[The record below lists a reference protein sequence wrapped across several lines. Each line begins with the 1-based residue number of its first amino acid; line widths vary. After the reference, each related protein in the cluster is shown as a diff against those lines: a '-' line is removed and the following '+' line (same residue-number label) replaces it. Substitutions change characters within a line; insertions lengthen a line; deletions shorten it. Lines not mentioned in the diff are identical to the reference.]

1 MRILVA
7 GGAGYIGSHT
17 IVELYKKGHNVVCV
31 DNLYNSKL
39 KVIKN
44 IEKIIGAT
52 IPFYKV
58 DCCNKKKLEL
68 VFKKENFDA
77 IIMFQGYK
85 AVGESV
91 KKPLAYYR
99 NNIDSALTILELMDE
114 YKVHNVIFSS
124 SATVYGKNC
133 KSPIKESDNSQ
144 CLYEI
149 TNPYGETKA
158 MIERILM
165 DKAKSDNKFK
175 AVILRY
181 FNPVGAHES
190 GLIGEDPNGIP
201 NNLMPYIAKVA
212 TGKLPY
218 LNVYG
223 NDYKTKDGTGVRDY
237 IHVVDLAIG
246 HVAALKCFKKN
257 KENLS
262 IYNLG
267 TGKGTSVLDLVN
279 AYEHSNNL
287 TVKYKIVGRREGDID
302 KLYCNPKKANEEL
315 KWNASRT
322 ISSMCESSYKYEN
335 NNKVLGGKSCQK
347 KKN

>member
-17 IVELYKKGHNVVCV
+17 IVELYKYGHTVVCV

-44 IEKIIGAT
+44 IEKIIGTT

-58 DCCNKKKLEL
+58 DCCNKKKLEQ
-68 VFKKENFDA
+68 VFKKEHFDA

-99 NNIDSALTILELMDE
+99 NNIDSALAILELMDE

-165 DKAKSDNKFK
+165 DKAKSDDKFK
-175 AVILRY
+175 AIILRY

-190 GLIGEDPNGIP
+190 GLIGEDPNGLP

-223 NDYKTKDGTGVRDY
+223 NDYKTKDGTGIRDY

-246 HVAALKCFKKN
+246 HVYALKCFKKK

-267 TGKGTSVLDLVN
+267 TGKGTSVLDLVK
-279 AYEHSNNL
+279 AYENANNL
-287 TVKYKIVGRREGDID
+287 KVKYKIVGRREGDID

-315 KWNASRT
+315 KWNASRNVF
-322 ISSMCESSYKYEN
+322 SMCESSYRYEN
-335 NNKVLGGKSCQK
+335 HNKVSGGKLCQK
-347 KKN
+347 KRI

>member
-1 MRILVA
+1 MFVL
-7 GGAGYIGSHT
+7 T
-17 IVELYKKGHNVVCV
+17 I
-31 DNLYNSKL
+31 
-39 KVIKN
+39 
-44 IEKIIGAT
+44 
-52 IPFYKV
+52 YKV
-58 DCCNKKKLEL
+58 DCCNKKKLET
-68 VFKKENFDA
+68 VFKKESFEA
-77 IIMFQGYK
+77 VIMFQGYK

-91 KKPLAYYR
+91 KKPLEYYR
-99 NNIDSALTILELMDE
+99 NNIDSALTILELMD
-114 YKVHNVIFSS
+114 KFNVHNVIFSS

-144 CLYEI
+144 CLNEI

-165 DKAKSDNKFK
+165 DKAKSDKTFK

-246 HVAALKCFKKN
+246 HVATIKCFNNKKT
-257 KENLS
+257 NLW

-267 TGKGTSVLDLVN
+267 TGKGTSVLDLVKEYEN
-279 AYEHSNNL
+279 ANKLSI
-287 TVKYKIVGRREGDID
+287 KYKIVGRREGDID
-302 KLYCNPKKANEEL
+302 KLYCNPKRANEEL
-315 KWNASRT
+315 NWYALRTVNA
-322 ISSMCESSYKYEN
+322 MCESSYKYEF
-335 NNKVLGGKSCQK
+335 NNKISGGELCQK
-347 KKN
+347 TKKLKKK

>member
-1 MRILVA
+1 MKILVA

-17 IVELYKKGHNVVCV
+17 IVELLNSGYEVVCV

-39 KVIKN
+39 KTIKN
-44 IEKIIGAT
+44 IVKIASKN

-58 DCCNKKKLEL
+58 DCTDKKKLEK
-68 VFKKENFDA
+68 VFLKEHFDTV
-77 IIMFQGYK
+77 IMFQGYK

-91 KKPLAYYR
+91 KEPLKYYR
-99 NNIDSALTILELMDE
+99 NNIDSALTILELMDK
-114 YKVHNVIFSS
+114 YSVHNVIFSS
-124 SATVYGKNC
+124 SATVYGKNA
-133 KSPIKESDNSQ
+133 KSPIKESDDAL
-144 CLYEI
+144 CLNEI

-158 MIERILM
+158 MIEKILM
-165 DKAKSDNKFK
+165 DKSNADKNFK

-181 FNPVGAHES
+181 FNPVGAHSS

-212 TGKLPY
+212 TNKLPY

-237 IHVVDLAIG
+237 IHVVDLAKG
-246 HVAALKCFKKN
+246 HVAALKCFKGNKN
-257 KENLS
+257 NLF

-279 AYEHSNNL
+279 AYKKSNKLN
-287 TVKYKIVGRREGDID
+287 VKYKIVGRRLGDID
-302 KLYCNPKKANEEL
+302 KLYCNPKKANNEL
-315 KWNASRT
+315 KWSAKLN
-322 ISSMCESSYKYEN
+322 IESMCESSYNFEKN
-335 NNKVLGGKSCQK
+335 N
-347 KKN
+347 

>member
-17 IVELYKKGHNVVCV
+17 IVELYKKGHSVVCV

-44 IEKIIGAT
+44 LEKIIGKT

-58 DCCNKKKLEL
+58 DCCNKKKLEF

-124 SATVYGKNC
+124 SATVYGKNS

-144 CLYEI
+144 CLFEI

-158 MIERILM
+158 TIERILM
-165 DKAKSDNKFK
+165 DKAKSDDKFK

-246 HVAALKCFKKN
+246 HVAALKCFNKN
-257 KENLS
+257 KENLF

-267 TGKGTSVLDLVN
+267 TGKGTSVLDLVK

-315 KWNASRT
+315 KWNTSRT
-322 ISSMCESSYKYEN
+322 VSSMCESSYKYEN
-335 NNKVLGGKSCQK
+335 NNKVSGGKSCQK

>member
-17 IVELYKKGHNVVCV
+17 IVELCNSGNEVVCV

-39 KVIKN
+39 KTIKN
-44 IEKIIGAT
+44 IEKIVGKK

-58 DCCNKKKLEL
+58 DCTDIKKLEK
-68 VFKKENFDA
+68 VFDKEKFDSV
-77 IIMFQGYK
+77 IMLQGYK

-91 KKPLAYYR
+91 KKPLMYYR
-99 NNIDSALTILELMDE
+99 NNIDSALTILELMDK
-114 YKVHNVIFSS
+114 YNVHNVIFSS
-124 SATVYGKNC
+124 SATVYGQFA
-133 KSPIKESDNSQ
+133 KSPIKETDKAL
-144 CLYEI
+144 CLNEI

-158 MIERILM
+158 MIEKILM
-165 DKAKSDNKFK
+165 DKSIADEKFR

-181 FNPVGAHES
+181 FNPVGAHDS

-237 IHVVDLAIG
+237 IHVVDLAKG
-246 HVAALKCFKKN
+246 HVAALKCFKN
-257 KENLS
+257 KKQNIF

-267 TGKGTSVLDLVN
+267 TGNGTSVLDLVN
-279 AYEHSNNL
+279 AYKKSNKL
-287 TVKYKIVGRREGDID
+287 DVKYKIVGRRAGDVD
-302 KLYCNPKKANEEL
+302 KLYCNPKKANTEL
-315 KWNASRT
+315 KWNAKLS
-322 ISSMCESSYKYEN
+322 INSMCESSYKFEN
-335 NNKVLGGKSCQK
+335 
-347 KKN
+347 KN